1 MQSERYYL
9 LMSATKKQA
18 VINRDDFKGGKR
30 NIKSGA
36 TVLAIGSIIA
46 KILGAL
52 YRVPLTN
59 VLGAQG
65 MGLYQL
71 VFPVYALFMILST
84 VGIPVA
90 LSRIVAEQRAM
101 GGETKKYLFACML
114 TLVSLSTLAAIIV
127 FGLAKYIAIWQG
139 NALAYK
145 GFWVIAPSLIFVGAI
160 AGFRGWFQ
168 GEMYMLPTAVSNII
182 EQLVKLAVGLTL
194 SVILAKRGV
203 VYAVYGAL
211 VGVTV
216 SEFVA
221 LVYMFF
227 TYVARSRKSGES
239 LKFAK
244 GEKQAVLRTAFPIAI
259 VSVMLPLSN
268 FFDSMI
274 IVNML
279 KLSGLGGDVATSQYG
294 LLSGPVNSLVNMP
307 VVLTLSLAV
316 AIVPSVA
323 VSRVRRDISAIMLHS
338 RLSVK
343 LVFLIG
349 VPFAIFFAVFSE
361 RLVRTIYPAL
371 SNEQLFIASNLLKIT
386 SFNVITLSAMQIYV
400 SLLQAVDKT
409 KKAVLS
415 LGCAI
420 IIKTVLQVLL
430 TRYIG
435 IMGSAVASVCMG
447 AVALL
452 FASYGYFEVC
462 GLSIEKN
469 IAINLVCGVIMGL
482 VGIVVNAYIANDIV
496 ASVVGVAVCL
506 VVYVWTV
513 FLFGLVGGEEL
524 ANFPASKLLA
534 KIHRIVRFW
543 EYK

>member
-1 MQSERYYL
+1 MN
-9 LMSATKKQA
+9 ATQKQA
-18 VINRDDFKGGKR
+18 DINSGDFKNVKH

-114 TLVSLSTLAAIIV
+114 ILVSLSTLAAIIV

-139 NALAYK
+139 NVLAYK

-211 VGVTV
+211 VGATV

-244 GEKQAVLRTAFPIAI
+244 GEGHAVFRTAFPIAI

-482 VGIVVNAYIANDIV
+482 VGIVVNTYIANDIA
-496 ASVVGVAVCL
+496 ASVVGATVCL

-524 ANFPASKLLA
+524 SNFPAGKLLA